1 MHISLIDTDSNWA
14 WGVRMISAVLK
25 REGYKTR
32 LLLMAKSGDHY
43 SQSELAQLESSV
55 RDSDVIGI
63 SCGSGGHMRARTLLA
78 HLRPLGKLLVWG
90 GIHATL
96 NPKEC
101 AQSADLVCVG
111 EGEGMIVDL
120 VRQLESSRTWT
131 DILNVAYCVGERF
144 VANPIRPLIE
154 KMDELPLLDFSC
166 EDELHLDDGKLVKN
180 TSTYHFAHHEI
191 PFVGSRGC
199 VFHCSY
205 CCNGRLQEIYR
216 GAGKY
221 VRKHSIA
228 ECVNRPTILNQKF
241 FPDAKYIFF
250 VDDDF
255 LDRTAPELEEFAR
268 DFPAK
273 AGLPFECNVSP
284 VRVTRERIE
293 LLKRAGVWRIRM
305 GVESGSEHTKKMVY
319 HRAMPNSAVERA
331 SAVLAQ
337 YPEIVRAYYF
347 IIGNPFEEQ
356 QDLLETIRLLLR
368 LPAPYFVQVFNL
380 IFFPG
385 SDLFQRAVEAGLIG
399 GMADCGY
406 DLHYRGGFK
415 YKFHPWKRK
424 NLYLNTIIFMMDGKV
439 TRHRLGLLP
448 RFLVPWLVKPRVL
461 KLCEKS
467 MLLPNL
473 MIAAKLHLLEARTLL
488 GGAIKRVIRDPK
500 IVYSPRAFVRDKFRQ
515 VFGTGSA

>member
-1 MHISLIDTDSNWA
+1 
-14 WGVRMISAVLK
+14 MISAVLK
-25 REGYKTR
+25 REGHHTR
-32 LLLMAKSGDHY
+32 MLMMAKQGDGY
-43 SQSELAQLESSV
+43 SESELAQLASSV
-55 RDSDVIGI
+55 RGSDVIGV
-63 SCGSGGHMRARTLLA
+63 SCGSGGHVRARNILQS
-78 HLRPLGKLLVWG
+78 LRTLGKLLVWG

-101 AQSADLVCVG
+101 AEYADLVCIG
-111 EGEGMIVDL
+111 EGEGMVVDL
-120 VRQLESSRTWT
+120 VKRLESGRSWT
-131 DILNVAYCVGERF
+131 DIPNVGYSDGERF
-144 VANPIRPLIE
+144 IANPIRPLIE
-154 KMDELPLLDFSC
+154 RMDDLPLLDFSC
-166 EDELHLDDGKLVKN
+166 DDEWHLEEGTLASN

-199 VFHCSY
+199 AFHCTY

-228 ECVNRPTILNQKF
+228 ECVNRPATLKQKF
-241 FPDAKYIFF
+241 FPDGKYIFF

-255 LDRTAPELEEFAR
+255 LDRTIPELEEFAR

-273 AGLPFECNVSP
+273 AALPFECNVSP

-331 SAVLAQ
+331 SAVLAE
-337 YPEIVRAYYF
+337 YPEIIRAYYF
-347 IIGNPFEEQ
+347 IIGNPFEEE

-368 LPAPYFVQVFNL
+368 LPSPYFVQVFNL

-385 SDLFQRAVEAGLIG
+385 SELFRRAVEAGLID

-406 DLHYRGGFK
+406 DLHYRGGLK
-415 YKFHPWKRK
+415 YKGHPWKRK
-424 NLYLNTIIFMMDGKV
+424 NLYLNTLIFMMDGKA
-439 TRHRLGLLP
+439 TRYRLGLLP
-448 RFLVPWLVKPRVL
+448 RFLIPWLIKPRLL
-461 KLCEKS
+461 KLCGKNS
-467 MLLPNL
+467 LVADL
-473 MIAAKLHLLEARTLL
+473 MIATKLQLLRARTLL
-488 GGAIKRVIRDPK
+488 GGAVKRVIRDPK
-500 IVYSPRAFVRDKFRQ
+500 IVYNPRAFVRDRFRS